1 MKRAPAE
8 EPTPLPSARSN
19 TPQGEAYTPRHCLRG
34 FAPPKSTGPPREEYR
49 QSPGTGQLP
58 RQNCGQDR
66 RGVPV
71 RLVTADRPSTMVTIP
86 AIISTMFVD
95 EYIPVSTAKSH
106 LLDVLRRIEEQ
117 HSKVVITKNGVPK
130 AVLLPYQ
137 DFEGLRETIDI
148 LADPAMVEGIREG
161 LNDVTAGRVV
171 SLEEAFA
178 VVLPT
183 ALAEFP

>member
-8 EPTPLPSARSN
+8 EPNPLPSARSN
-19 TPQGEAYTPRHCLRG
+19 TPQGEAYTPRHCLGG

-58 RQNCGQDR
+58 RQNRGPDR

-106 LLDVLRRIEEQ
+106 LLDVLPPHRRAALQGGHHEEWCA
-117 HSKVVITKNGVPK
+117 KGGFAP
-130 AVLLPYQ
+130 LPG
-137 DFEGLRETIDI
+137 FRRPAESIDI
-148 LADPAMVEGIREG
+148 LADPAMVEGSE
-161 LNDVTAGRVV
+161 RV
-171 SLEEAFA
+171 
-178 VVLPT
+178 
-183 ALAEFP
+183 

>member
-1 MKRAPAE
+1 M
-8 EPTPLPSARSN
+8 
-19 TPQGEAYTPRHCLRG
+19 
-34 FAPPKSTGPPREEYR
+34 
-49 QSPGTGQLP
+49 
-58 RQNCGQDR
+58 
-66 RGVPV
+66 
-71 RLVTADRPSTMVTIP
+71 
-86 AIISTMFVD
+86 
-95 EYIPVSTAKSH
+95 
-106 LLDVLRRIEEQ
+106 
-117 HSKVVITKNGVPK
+117 VITKNGVPK

-148 LADPAMVEGIREG
+148 LADPAMVEEIREG